1 MNPDR
6 LAAIVER
13 KALLATRADLD
24 RTRLALA
31 IHEVK
36 EIVRPTPD
44 AARSAAARPTAAM
57 ILGLAAPLLG
67 MRRLAHWVRAA
78 SLALTVYRVARS
90 WRSSG

>member
-1 MNPDR
+1 MGPAR
-6 LAAIVER
+6 LATLAER

-57 ILGLAAPLLG
+57 IVAIVAPLLG
-67 MRRLAHWVRAA
+67 MRRLAHWVRTA
-78 SLALTVYRVARS
+78 SLAMTIYRVARS
-90 WRSSG
+90 WRSAG